1 MHQVEMKFFERLTT
15 THGLKDSTTT
25 NEDFD
30 VVMAED
36 MTTQAVAL
44 VTSRTRPTRTQ
55 QQGYHKLKPL
65 IHFKM

>member
-1 MHQVEMKFFERLTT
+1 MKFFKRLIT

-55 QQGYHKLKPL
+55 QQGYHKLKPPKL
-65 IHFKM
+65 ISK